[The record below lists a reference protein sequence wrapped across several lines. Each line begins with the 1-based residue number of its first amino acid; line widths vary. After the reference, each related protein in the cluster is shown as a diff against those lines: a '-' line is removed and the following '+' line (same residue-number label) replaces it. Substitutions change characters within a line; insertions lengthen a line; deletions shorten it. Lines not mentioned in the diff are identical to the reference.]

1 MLSLTGVPT
10 LSVALLLNA
19 CWLRPLRSLAPSCPT
34 VSSFSPEGGP
44 GAWSLGPRV
53 EGVVSVV
60 SAGVYAQKVFYQL
73 GLLSGS
79 PGRCGVPWVCH
90 FDVSF

>member
-1 MLSLTGVPT
+1 M
-10 LSVALLLNA
+10 
-19 CWLRPLRSLAPSCPT
+19 
-34 VSSFSPEGGP
+34 
-44 GAWSLGPRV
+44 GPRV
-53 EGVVSVV
+53 EGVVSMV

-79 PGRCGVPWVCH
+79 PGTCGVPWVCH